1 MQGSVPQAGRP
12 DPRQATSPSSA
23 LSMATHCLPLPHA
36 QMHAHTST
44 HTHTP
49 HIHTHHTHTMY
60 IHTPHPNM
68 HMYTHLYVSTHACM
82 YICVHVGSTFMW
94 VHMYV
99 LQGKEGGPGGVCG
112 RRAEGGNSP

>member
-1 MQGSVPQAGRP
+1 
-12 DPRQATSPSSA
+12 
-23 LSMATHCLPLPHA
+23 
-36 QMHAHTST
+36 
-44 HTHTP
+44 
-49 HIHTHHTHTMY
+49 
-60 IHTPHPNM
+60 M